1 VWRWQPP
8 VAAVPLLPAACWQ
21 VLLPL
26 QPPRWRPQALLP
38 RRLVLLL
45 LGACLQ
51 QLEVWQVLQVTG

>member
-1 VWRWQPP
+1 MWRWQPP

-38 RRLVLLL
+38 RLVLLL
-45 LGACLQ
+45 LGACPQ
-51 QLEVWQVLQVTG
+51 QLEVLQVLQVTG